1 MNNTNQQTQ
10 DDLNALWQ
18 TQPVSTLDANDIVK
32 RARTQRTK
40 QRFYMFMD
48 VLSMFPIFLYV
59 YMDIDL
65 PITLHVFVLLC
76 GGLGVLTILYFAKLR
91 WHGMFQDSLDTGQ
104 YTHLLY
110 KQLRNNAQIAYFN
123 KHCGWVM
130 VLALLVAFFLNGLFT
145 QASTES
151 IIKDMLKALAFGMAM
166 MVPWVIW
173 AHRREKRF
181 RQEAEQLRL
190 HIEENN
196 L

>member
-1 MNNTNQQTQ
+1 MNKPGEQTQ

-18 TQPVSTLDANDIVK
+18 AQPVSTLDVNYIVK

-40 QRFYMFMD
+40 QRFYMCLD
-48 VLSMFPIFLYV
+48 VLSMFPIFVYV

-65 PITLHVFVLLC
+65 PITLHIFVLLS

-91 WHGMFQDSLDTGQ
+91 WHGMFQNSLDTGQ
-104 YTHLLY
+104 YTHMLY
-110 KQLRNNAQIAYFN
+110 RQLHNNAQIAYFN

-130 VLALLVAFFLNGLFT
+130 VVAMLAAFFLNGVFT
-145 QASTES
+145 QAPAES

-181 RQEAEQLRL
+181 RKEAEQLRR